1 VIGGAGGDGLKE
13 EGGGGGVK
21 EEWDG
26 GNVAMPR

>member
-1 VIGGAGGDGLKE
+1 VIGGAGGDRLKE
-13 EGGGGGVK
+13 EDGGGRVK